1 MHQRYL
7 AHSFACLSLNP
18 SPPPTF
24 QRSQHA
30 SVPLLKEMLLVLD
43 LARTA
48 GSRHDA
54 LVADRLQRKL
64 LHDDQKDSGLMPVLS
79 RLIRGYNYRFQPRSH
94 AIDLVETLHVVL
106 CMLDRLASPGEGAWR
121 REGWR
126 SGWVGLGLSQVGC
139 APRQTSTS
147 M

>member
-1 MHQRYL
+1 M
-7 AHSFACLSLNP
+7 
-18 SPPPTF
+18 
-24 QRSQHA
+24 
-30 SVPLLKEMLLVLD
+30 PLLKEMLLVLD

-48 GSRHDA
+48 GGRHDA

-106 CMLDRLASPGEGAWR
+106 CMLDRLASPGVAAYWR
-121 REGWR
+121 G
-126 SGWVGLGLSQVGC
+126 G
-139 APRQTSTS
+139 
-147 M
+147 